1 MAPVNLTT
9 VNSDGFKR
17 FLDSFDHVFS
27 DCDGVLWLTQAILPG
42 VGDFFRL
49 MKENGKTVHF
59 VSNNSMRSR
68 GNYRALFEKA
78 GVSHGFDS
86 LITPSVAMVE
96 YLKSVNFDKHV
107 YCLTCEET
115 IKMLE
120 VNGFKTKYGPDVCH
134 KFLDNFA
141 DFTQYLIDDADIG
154 AVAFDSDYKVN
165 LPKMY
170 KAATYLRRPEVLFM
184 NGPTDK
190 FVPLKGQMTIGVAF
204 AAELVSELVNREPI
218 GLGKPSKNFGVLG
231 MRRAGVTDPSRVLFI
246 GDTLEQDVRLGK
258 NTGFKTLLV
267 LTQHT
272 EQIMMAEPV
281 ALQPDFF
288 APSLGTIVP
297 KFTYVKN

>member
-1 MAPVNLTT
+1 MAAIYMRMLGYTVTLTMHIINTYVLTSFLQGPVMEDPNIRTFT
-9 VNSDGFKR
+9 AMYKR
-17 FLDSFDHVFS
+17 FFTVWTTCLQILVASLGLTS
-27 DCDGVLWLTQAILPG
+27 DYLMLKYSKKKEQEPDWLRVMRSTKNRLFAAVLWP
-42 VGDFFRL
+42 
-49 MKENGKTVHF
+49 TVF
-59 VSNNSMRSR
+59 
-68 GNYRALFEKA
+68 
-78 GVSHGFDS
+78 
-86 LITPSVAMVE
+86 
-96 YLKSVNFDKHV
+96 
-107 YCLTCEET
+107 
-115 IKMLE
+115 
-120 VNGFKTKYGPDVCH
+120 PDVCH

-170 KAATYLRRPEVLFM
+170 KAATYLRRPEVHFM

-190 FVPLKGQMTIGVAF
+190 FVPVKGQMTIGVAF

-267 LTQHT
+267 LTQHS
-272 EQIMMAEPV
+272 EQVMMAEPV

-297 KFTYVKN
+297 KFTKLVKN